1 MLESFTVET
10 FAGRVGE
17 AFRITLADGAAIDT
31 VLVEARTWSG
41 EAAQGRGRV
50 PFALLFRGPPR
61 PVLPQRIYRMEHADI
76 GAFDLFI
83 VPIGP
88 DAEGMRY
95 EAVFS

>member
-17 AFRITLADGAAIDT
+17 AFRIVAGADTAIDAH
-31 VLVEARTWSG
+31 LIEARTWGDEGSR
-41 EAAQGRGRV
+41 GRGRM
-50 PFALLFRGPPR
+50 PFALTFRGPLQ
-61 PVLPQRIYRMEHADI
+61 PVLPQRIYRIEHHAI

-83 VPIGP
+83 VPMGP